1 MCIPIPRDESTV
13 LCKTSSPMLS
23 PCLSIPVHY
32 AATIASLSTLP
43 TWLSLPRCSQQSS
56 LPATSCYPCS
66 HFPVFPVLDFIL
78 WPLLLPRAVQIFMSS
93 CLVCCWIKVQVT
105 PWLSRSLFLI
115 HEYEITHAKCINR
128 VLPFSGEL
136 YILCSCMSLWPVTNS
151 NHEHSSRRRT
161 GGGIAVW
168 YHHFSLFSWLLDNV
182 TELSYTYQLFY
193 LFTFTALPNCINR

>member
-1 MCIPIPRDESTV
+1 MFIYSHALCSYDSLIVYPAYMAVPSQMLSAVFSSSYILLPLLSLSCIP
-13 LCKTSSPMLS
+13 SPWLHPLATATA
-23 PCLSIPVHY
+23 PC
-32 AATIASLSTLP
+32 
-43 TWLSLPRCSQQSS
+43 CS
-56 LPATSCYPCS
+56 
-66 HFPVFPVLDFIL
+66 D
-78 WPLLLPRAVQIFMSS
+78 FMSS

-161 GGGIAVW
+161 GGGIAAW